1 MFKTFL
7 FSFCLFYL
15 GSGNVRCTGGGI
27 SHPPNQSS
35 PELLITPG
43 MNLTQ
48 INNVISQA
56 SFGDTVNIESG
67 TYTIDGKINMV
78 PGVTLNGISSTKP
91 IFDATSQSDR
101 LFEIVYE
108 TTNVSHCTFQNIAFY
123 NIKMKFDPT
132 THYAIQNIVF
142 DNCLFDYGKRA
153 PGTDEKSSQNDGYI
167 VYLYIKDSSIKN
179 CTFLRREGNDG
190 RGVYN
195 KYTENNIIEYNN
207 WGGSDPS
214 VTGFFVTAL
223 NERGTNTI
231 IRNNT
236 IVKHPTWAPLA
247 HQDHGIYALDFNG
260 VTITD
265 NTISGWP
272 ANGSG
277 GAVKA
282 RNGQNLT
289 ITNNTMETS
298 GVLLYTYSTDKI
310 QQHLK
315 NVVIKDNKINI
326 WHNDGTAGIYL
337 GIGYYTN
344 ANYQNEYS
352 IRIEGNTITN
362 GYCVAKNNKINADG
376 FSTSGGGFYNNT
388 CSEIHIKL
396 GMSHSDNNATI
407 VEY

>member
-1 MFKTFL
+1 MYTTHL
-7 FSFCLFYL
+7 SEIIQPDAG
-15 GSGNVRCTGGGI
+15 GSGNHSGRRSWQERGG
-27 SHPPNQSS
+27 
-35 PELLITPG
+35 
-43 MNLTQ
+43 
-48 INNVISQA
+48 
-56 SFGDTVNIESG
+56 
-67 TYTIDGKINMV
+67 
-78 PGVTLNGISSTKP
+78 
-91 IFDATSQSDR
+91 
-101 LFEIVYE
+101 
-108 TTNVSHCTFQNIAFY
+108 C
-123 NIKMKFDPT
+123 
-132 THYAIQNIVF
+132 
-142 DNCLFDYGKRA
+142 
-153 PGTDEKSSQNDGYI
+153 
-167 VYLYIKDSSIKN
+167 
-179 CTFLRREGNDG
+179 
-190 RGVYN
+190 
-195 KYTENNIIEYNN
+195 
-207 WGGSDPS
+207 
-214 VTGFFVTAL
+214 GFFVTAL

>member
-1 MFKTFL
+1 MYKIL
-7 FSFCLFYL
+7 LLSFSLFYL
-15 GSGNVRCTGGGI
+15 GSGAVRCNSGNGG
-27 SHPPNQSS
+27 SS
-35 PELLITPG
+35 PPISSPDLLITSG

-56 SFGDTVNIESG
+56 SFGDTVHIEQG
-67 TYTIDGKINMV
+67 TYVIDGKINMV
-78 PGVTLNGISSTKP
+78 PGVTLNGLTSTKP

-101 LFEIVYE
+101 LFEIVYK
-108 TTNVSHCTFQNIAFY
+108 TTQVNHCTFRNIAFY

-132 THYAIQNIVF
+132 THYAIENITF
-142 DNCLFDYGKRA
+142 DNCLFDYGKRP
-153 PGTDEKSSQNDGYI
+153 PGTDEKSYQNDGYI
-167 VYLYIKDSSIKN
+167 VYLYLKDSTIKN

-195 KYTENNIIEYNN
+195 KYTENTLIEHNN

-223 NERGTNTI
+223 NERGTHSI

-236 IVKHPTWAPLA
+236 MVKHPTWAPLA

-260 VTITD
+260 VTITE

-277 GAVKA
+277 GSIKA

-289 ITNNTMETS
+289 ITNNIMETS
-298 GVLLYTYSTDKI
+298 GVLLYTYATDKI

-315 NVVIKDNKINI
+315 NVLIKDNQINI
-326 WHNDGTAGIYL
+326 WHNDGTSGIYL

-344 ANYQNEYS
+344 ATYQNEYA
-352 IRIEGNTITN
+352 IRVESNTITN
-362 GYCVAKNNKINADG
+362 GLCVAKNNKINETG
-376 FSTSGGGFYNNT
+376 FSTDGGGFFNNT
-388 CSEIHIKL
+388 CLEIHVKA
-396 GMSHSDNNATI
+396 GMHHSGNQAKVI
-407 VEY
+407 EY